1 MPGSYTI
8 PLKEVTALQIVNG
21 LMAEIF
27 KGYSFQFTY
36 NSFEG
41 KFPNCAQQKEQ
52 LEVIRHEVK

>member
-8 PLKEVTALQIVNG
+8 PLKEVTALQIANG
-21 LMAEIF
+21 LMAEIC

-36 NSFEG
+36 NGFEG
-41 KFPNCAQQKEQ
+41 KFQNCAQQKEQ